1 MIKISPIQISQ
12 PYKDRLLFARST
24 RTGPNAN
31 GRKLFSDESTFTQI
45 YSYCRHIRRPANKCY
60 DTKYMVPMAK
70 QAAKVMIWGA
80 VSAAGRASLWIMPKD
95 TTING
100 KVYLGVLRQAS
111 KLYADPW
118 NDIFSA

>member
-1 MIKISPIQISQ
+1 
-12 PYKDRLLFARST
+12 
-24 RTGPNAN
+24 
-31 GRKLFSDESTFTQI
+31 
-45 YSYCRHIRRPANKCY
+45 
-60 DTKYMVPMAK
+60 MVPMAK